1 LSPNRA
7 APLADSADALDA
19 RLASWVA
26 GYRVAKGGADELLD
40 AEGRPREHWLA
51 LLGAVARLGEADI
64 EQRFAGANRRID
76 EMGLTYRTPG
86 EARERA
92 APLARLP
99 LLLAQSEWDEI
110 EAGIVQ
116 RAELLDLILRDIY
129 GEGRLIADGVLPAAA
144 VTGSPEYIRPMCGA
158 TPPGGRW
165 LRFYAAEIARG
176 PDGAWR
182 VLGDRAQAPSGA
194 GYALENRLIMARAVP
209 SLFRDMNVRRL
220 APFFRDFRAGLA
232 SCAQRVD
239 PRICLL
245 TPGPFSETYAEQV
258 NLARYLGLLL
268 VEGEDLL
275 ANDGKLYVR
284 TIAGLKRADVLWRR
298 VDADWCDPLELNAAS
313 KLGAP
318 GLLEAIRQGAVAV
331 ANMPGAG
338 LVEARALMSF
348 LPALA
353 PRLLGEALRL
363 PNVETLWCGDD
374 KARAQVLA
382 SLDTRRLKDAFTP
395 APMFRTTFPAAVH
408 ELTAATMSAAERE
421 KLVAAMMD
429 RGMDF
434 VAQEELAFST
444 TPAWVDGALTPR
456 PFALRVFA
464 AATKDGWRVMPGGY
478 CRVYDQPGGGEGP
491 HPHVAPCADVW
502 VLSEGQIEAATLLP
516 PADDARIVRVLGSLP
531 SRAADNL
538 FWMGRYLERTEAVLR
553 IVRCLCNRLTETQA
567 ADGGADGRSERQPID
582 RLRRLLIAWGCV
594 GEEARESPAAALAL
608 AAVADVGAYGS
619 ACANA
624 VRAKGAASIIRER
637 LSPDVWQLMGGLQ
650 TRLQRA
656 ATLGSGAQNISAATL
671 GRSAPEFAAE
681 PEIIECAERAL
692 HRLAALSGLMDEN
705 FNRVAGWNFL
715 DLGKR
720 VERAINTCRFVRQF
734 ADGEPTM
741 DSLDALI
748 ELIDSQITYR
758 SRYLSGAALAP
769 ALDMAMLDP
778 FNPRSVSFQI
788 ARIGDHLSALPV
800 LVDDGVMEAPRRLAV
815 RLRAELETEEAH
827 RLSPGAILKIEQRL
841 IGLADAI
848 AERYFLHGG
857 DKPRPDKRSQ
867 LA

>member
-1 LSPNRA
+1 LPSERA
-7 APLADSADALDA
+7 FGRSAGDADALDA
-19 RLASWVA
+19 LLASWLA
-26 GYRVAKGGADELLD
+26 GYRVAPGAADELLGAD
-40 AEGRPREHWLA
+40 GRPREHWLA
-51 LLGAVARLGEADI
+51 LLGALARLGEADI
-64 EQRFAGANRRID
+64 DQRFASANRRID
-76 EMGLTYRTPG
+76 EMGMTYRAPG
-86 EARERA
+86 EARERV

-99 LLLAQSEWDEI
+99 LLLPQAEWQAI

-129 GEGRLIADGVLPAAA
+129 GEGRLIADGVLPATA
-144 VTGSPEYIRPMCGA
+144 VTGSPEFIRPMRGVA
-158 TPPGGRW
+158 PPGGRW
-165 LRFYAAEIARG
+165 LRFYAVEIARD

-194 GYALENRLIMARAVP
+194 GYALENRLIMGRAVP
-209 SLFRDMNVRRL
+209 SLYRDMKVRRL

-232 SCAQRVD
+232 SSAQRVD

-268 VEGEDLL
+268 VEGEDLV

-318 GLLEAIRQGAVAV
+318 GLLEAIRQGALAV

-338 LVEARALMSF
+338 LVEARAIMSF
-348 LPALA
+348 LPDLA
-353 PRLLGEALRL
+353 RRLLGEELRL

-374 KARAQVLA
+374 ATRARVIA
-382 SLDTRRLKDAFTP
+382 SLDTHRVKDAFAP
-395 APMFRTTFPAAVH
+395 APMFRTTFPGGVDAH
-408 ELTAATMSAAERE
+408 GLPTAAMSDAERE
-421 KLVAAMMD
+421 RLVDAMMA

-434 VAQEELAFST
+434 VAQEELTFST

-478 CRVYDQPGGGEGP
+478 CRVYEQQSGDGRPL
-491 HPHVAPCADVW
+491 HVVAPCADVW
-502 VLSEGQIEAATLLP
+502 VLSEREIEAATLLP
-516 PADDARIVRVLGSLP
+516 PADDARIVRVLGNLP

-553 IVRCLCNRLTETQA
+553 IVRCLGNRLAETQA
-567 ADGGADGRSERQPID
+567 PRAEAEGLSERQPID

-594 GEEARESPAAALAL
+594 EEETREAPAAALAL
-608 AAVADVGAYGS
+608 AAIADAGAYGS
-619 ACANA
+619 AVANA
-624 VRAKGAASIIRER
+624 ARAKGAASIIRER
-637 LSPDVWQLMGGLQ
+637 LSQDVWQLIGALQ
-650 TRLQRA
+650 TRLRQA
-656 ATLGSGAQNISAATL
+656 ATLEDSA
-671 GRSAPEFAAE
+671 RKIAAE
-681 PEIIECAERAL
+681 PEIVDCVERAL
-692 HRLAALSGLMDEN
+692 YKLAALSGLTDEN

-720 VERAINTCRFVRQF
+720 IERAINTCRFARQF
-734 ADGEPTM
+734 ADAEPTM

-758 SRYLSGAALAP
+758 SRYISGAALAP
-769 ALDMAMLDP
+769 VLDMAILDP

-788 ARIGDHLSALPV
+788 ARMDDHLAALPA
-800 LVDDGVMEAPRRLAV
+800 LVDDGVMEKPRRLAV
-815 RLRAELETEEAH
+815 RLRAELATEEAPG
-827 RLSPGAILKIEQRL
+827 LSPGAILKIEQRL
-841 IGLADAI
+841 CGLAEAI
-848 AERYFLHGG
+848 AERYFLAGG
-857 DKPRPDKRSQ
+857 DRPRPDKRSQ

>member
-1 LSPNRA
+1 LPSEQALGRPA
-7 APLADSADALDA
+7 ADADALNA
-19 RLASWVA
+19 LLASWLA
-26 GYRVAKGGADELLD
+26 GYRVAPGTADELLGAD
-40 AEGRPREHWLA
+40 GRPREHWLA
-51 LLGAVARLGEADI
+51 LLGALAKLGEADI
-64 EQRFAGANRRID
+64 DQRFASANRRID
-76 EMGLTYRTPG
+76 EMGVTYRAPG
-86 EARERA
+86 EARERV

-99 LLLAQSEWDEI
+99 LLLPQAEWEAI
-110 EAGIVQ
+110 AAGIVQ

-129 GEGRLIADGVLPAAA
+129 GEGRLIEDGALPATA
-144 VTGSPEYIRPMCGA
+144 VTGSPEFVRPMRGVA
-158 TPPGGRW
+158 PPGGRW
-165 LRFYAAEIARG
+165 LRFYAVEIARG

-209 SLFRDMNVRRL
+209 SLFRDMKVRRL

-268 VEGEDLL
+268 VEGEDLV

-313 KLGAP
+313 HLGAP
-318 GLLEAIRQGAVAV
+318 GLLEAIRQGALAV

-338 LVEARALMSF
+338 LVEARAIMSF

-353 PRLLGEALRL
+353 RRLLGEELRL

-374 KARAQVLA
+374 ATRARVLA
-382 SLDTRRLKDAFTP
+382 SLDTHRVKDAFAP
-395 APMFRTTFPAAVH
+395 APMFRTTFPGGVDAH
-408 ELTAATMSAAERE
+408 GLPTAAMSAAGRE
-421 KLVAAMMD
+421 KLVAAMMA

-434 VAQEELAFST
+434 VAQEELTFST

-478 CRVYDQPGGGEGP
+478 CRVYEQQSGDARPL
-491 HPHVAPCADVW
+491 HVVAPCADVW
-502 VLSEGQIEAATLLP
+502 VLSEGEIEAATLLP
-516 PADDARIVRVLGSLP
+516 PADHARIVRVLGNLP

-567 ADGGADGRSERQPID
+567 PRAEAEGLSERQPIE

-594 GEEARESPAAALAL
+594 EEEARESPAAALAL
-608 AAVADVGAYGS
+608 AALADAEAYGS
-619 ACANA
+619 AIANA
-624 VRAKGAASIIRER
+624 ARAKGAASIIRER
-637 LSPDVWQLMGGLQ
+637 LSQDVWQLIGALQ
-650 TRLQRA
+650 TRLRQV
-656 ATLGSGAQNISAATL
+656 ATLGGGTQNI
-671 GRSAPEFAAE
+671 AAE
-681 PEIIECAERAL
+681 PEILDCVERAL
-692 HRLAALSGLMDEN
+692 HKLAALSGLSDEN

-720 VERAINTCRFVRQF
+720 IERAINTCRFARQF
-734 ADGEPTM
+734 ADAEPTM

-758 SRYLSGAALAP
+758 SRYISGAALAP
-769 ALDMAMLDP
+769 VLDMAILDP
-778 FNPRSVSFQI
+778 FNPRSVSFQV
-788 ARIGDHLSALPV
+788 ARMDDHLAALRA
-800 LVDDGVMEAPRRLAV
+800 LVDDGVMEKPRRLAV
-815 RLRAELETEEAH
+815 RLRAELATEEA
-827 RLSPGAILKIEQRL
+827 RGLSPGAILKIEQRL
-841 IGLADAI
+841 CGLADAI
-848 AERYFLHGG
+848 AERYFLAGG
-857 DKPRPDKRSQ
+857 DRQRPDKRSQ

>member
-1 LSPNRA
+1 
-7 APLADSADALDA
+7 LDA

-26 GYRVAKGGADELLD
+26 GYRIAKAGADELLD
-40 AEGRPREHWLA
+40 AQGRPREYWLA
-51 LLGAVARLGEADI
+51 LLGAIARLDEADI
-64 EQRFAGANRRID
+64 DQRFASANRRID
-76 EMGLTYRTPG
+76 EMGVTYRAPG

-116 RAELLDLILRDIY
+116 RAELLDLVLRDIY
-129 GEGRLIADGVLPAAA
+129 GEGRLIEGGALPAAA
-144 VTGSPEYIRPMCGA
+144 VTGSPEFLRPMCGA
-158 TPPGGRW
+158 APPDGRW

-232 SCAQRVD
+232 SAAQRAD

-275 ANDGKLYVR
+275 ASDGKLYVR

-353 PRLLGEALRL
+353 PRLLGEELRL

-382 SLDTRRLKDAFTP
+382 SLDRRRLKDAFTP
-395 APMFRTTFPAAVH
+395 APMFRTTFPAVH

-421 KLVAAMMD
+421 KLVAAMME

-478 CRVYDQPGGGEGP
+478 CRVYDQPAVEGP

-516 PADDARIVRVLGSLP
+516 PAEDARIVRVLGSLP

-553 IVRCLCNRLTETQA
+553 IVRCLCNRLTETQS

-594 GEEARESPAAALAL
+594 GEETRESPAAALAL
-608 AAVADVGAYGS
+608 AAVADAGAYGS

-637 LSPDVWQLMGGLQ
+637 LSQDVWQLIGRLQ
-650 TRLQRA
+650 TRLQHA
-656 ATLGSGAQNISAATL
+656 SALGDGAQNL
-671 GRSAPEFAAE
+671 AAE
-681 PEIIECAERAL
+681 PEIIDCAEHAL
-692 HRLAALSGLMDEN
+692 QKLAALSGLMEEN

-720 VERAINTCRFVRQF
+720 IERAINTCRFVRQF
-734 ADGEPTM
+734 ADAEPTM

-788 ARIGDHLSALPV
+788 ARIDDHLSALPA

-815 RLRAELETEEAH
+815 RLRSELETEEAR
-827 RLSPGAILKIEQRL
+827 RLSPVAILKIEQRL
-841 IGLADAI
+841 NGLADAV
-848 AERYFLHGG
+848 AKRYFLQGG
-857 DKPRPDKRSQ
+857 DAPRPDKRSQ

>member
-1 LSPNRA
+1 M
-7 APLADSADALDA
+7 
-19 RLASWVA
+19 
-26 GYRVAKGGADELLD
+26 
-40 AEGRPREHWLA
+40 
-51 LLGAVARLGEADI
+51 LGALAELGEADI
-64 EQRFAGANRRID
+64 DQRFAAPTGASATWACPIACQ
-76 EMGLTYRTPG
+76 G
-86 EARERA
+86 EARERIG
-92 APLARLP
+92 PLGRVP
-99 LLLAQSEWDEI
+99 LLIPQAEWGEI
-110 EAGIVQ
+110 ARGVEQ
-116 RAELLDLILRDIY
+116 RAELFDLILRDIY
-129 GEGRLIADGVLPAAA
+129 GEGRLIQEGALPAAA
-144 VTGSPEYIRPMCGA
+144 VTGSTDFLRPMRGVA
-158 TPPGGRW
+158 PPGGRW
-165 LRFYAAEIARG
+165 LRLYAAEIGRG
-176 PDGAWR
+176 PDGAWW
-182 VLGDRAQAPSGA
+182 VLGDRTQAPSGA
-194 GYALENRLIMARAVP
+194 GYALENRLVMARAVP
-209 SLFRDMNVRRL
+209 SLYRDMNVRRL

-232 SCAQRVD
+232 TCAQRVD

-268 VEGEDLL
+268 VEGEDLV

-313 KLGAP
+313 RLGAP
-318 GLLEAIRQGAVAV
+318 GLLEAIRQGALAV

-338 LVEARALMSF
+338 LVEARAIMSF

-353 PRLLGEALRL
+353 RRLLGEELRL

-374 KARAQVLA
+374 ATRARVLA
-382 SLDTRRLKDAFTP
+382 SLDTHRVKDAFAP
-395 APMFRTTFPAAVH
+395 APMFRTTFPGGVDAH
-408 ELTAATMSAAERE
+408 GLPTAAMSAAERE
-421 KLVAAMMD
+421 KLVAWMMA

-434 VAQEELAFST
+434 VAQEELTFST

-478 CRVYDQPGGGEGP
+478 CRVYEQQSGDGRPL
-491 HPHVAPCADVW
+491 HVVAPCADVW
-502 VLSEGQIEAATLLP
+502 VLSEGEIEAATLLP
-516 PADDARIVRVLGSLP
+516 PADDARIVRVLGNLP

-567 ADGGADGRSERQPID
+567 PRAEADGLSERQPIE

-594 GEEARESPAAALAL
+594 EEEKRELPAAALAL
-608 AAVADVGAYGS
+608 AALADADAYGS
-619 ACANA
+619 AVANA

-637 LSPDVWQLMGGLQ
+637 LSQDVWQLIGALQ
-650 TRLQRA
+650 TRLRQA
-656 ATLGSGAQNISAATL
+656 ATLGGGEQNI
-671 GRSAPEFAAE
+671 AAE
-681 PEIIECAERAL
+681 PEIIDCVERAL
-692 HRLAALSGLMDEN
+692 HKLAALSGLSDEN

-720 VERAINTCRFVRQF
+720 VERAINTCRFARQF
-734 ADGEPTM
+734 ADAEPTM

-758 SRYLSGAALAP
+758 SRYISGAALAP
-769 ALDMAMLDP
+769 VLDMAILDP

-788 ARIGDHLSALPV
+788 ARMDDHLAALPA
-800 LVDDGVMEAPRRLAV
+800 LVDDGVMEKPRRLAV
-815 RLRAELETEEAH
+815 RLRAELATEEA
-827 RLSPGAILKIEQRL
+827 RGLTPGAILKIEQRL
-841 IGLADAI
+841 TGLADAI
-848 AERYFLHGG
+848 AERYFLPG
-857 DKPRPDKRSQ
+857 DKSRPDKRSQ